1 MLVDDLRK
9 SVKCLKQL
17 DDVESA
23 VQDAAK
29 REKNDKEFTE
39 LVDSFTTCI
48 LKLSSACEKLGYDPS
63 DETIQNVEN
72 IMEIMEGTVSL
83 GMVDET
89 KLNHAKRKNREL
101 IGGFS
106 RGWESF
112 HRSKTEGVLNKLNT
126 FGGLMQEQDQVQR
139 FRNYISGSREWNG
152 LSLADDGVHTRLD
165 LLKKAI
171 DEVDHLEESL
181 NLVDDEVRE
190 FIALVTKGK
199 ARVSDLNE
207 TIVNWI
213 QKEGLNDKFV
223 IGLKNN

>member
-1 MLVDDLRK
+1 MLVDDIKK
-9 SVKCLKQL
+9 SVRQLKQL

-29 REKNDKEFTE
+29 REKNDKEFAS
-39 LVDSFTTCI
+39 LVGSFTTSI
-48 LKLSSACEKLGYDPS
+48 SKLSSACEKLGFDPS
-63 DETIQNVEN
+63 NETIQDAEKVIDLIEST
-72 IMEIMEGTVSL
+72 ISL

-89 KLNHAKRKNREL
+89 KLDNAKRKSREL
-101 IGGFS
+101 NGNLS
-106 RGWESF
+106 KGWESF
-112 HRSKTEGVLNKLNT
+112 HRCKTEGILNKLNT
-126 FGGLMQEQDQVQR
+126 FGGLMQERDQVQQ
-139 FRNYISGSREWNG
+139 FRNHITGSRGWDG

-165 LLKKAI
+165 LLKDTI
-171 DEVDHLEESL
+171 DEVDHIEESL
-181 NLVDDEVRE
+181 NLVDEVRD
-190 FIALVTKGK
+190 FIALVTRGE